1 MNNSKEEILDILK
14 KLIKLQYMYEQ
25 EALEINNKTIRTE
38 KELAKIY
45 KNIINKEVEEFEDRE
60 DSPM

>member
-1 MNNSKEEILDILK
+1 MNNKEEILDILK
-14 KLIKLQYMYEQ
+14 KLIRLQYMYEQ
-25 EALEINNKTIRTE
+25 EALEVSGKTIKTE

-45 KNIINKEVEEFEDRE
+45 KNIINKEVEEIEDRE